1 MEIMVAS
8 LFSGK
13 VLMWQVILGAVQFA
27 GRTIGGRV
35 GGVVGFILVLWWTL
49 TQTYG
54 DLILLQLIVQGAIAF
69 FLFSMDE

>member
-8 LFSGK
+8 IFSGK
-13 VLMWQVILGAVQFA
+13 VLMWQVMLGAVQFT
-27 GRTIGGRV
+27 GRTIGGRG
-35 GGVVGFILVLWWTL
+35 GGVVAFILIAGWTI

-54 DLILLQLIVQGAIAF
+54 GLTLLQLIVQGAIAF